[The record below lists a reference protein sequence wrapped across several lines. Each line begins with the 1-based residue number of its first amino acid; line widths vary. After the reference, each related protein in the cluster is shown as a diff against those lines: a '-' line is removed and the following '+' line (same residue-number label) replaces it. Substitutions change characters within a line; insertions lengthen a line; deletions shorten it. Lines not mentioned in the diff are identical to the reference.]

1 MKNLRRLSIISRFL
15 VLIMLFESFAPAL
28 PVLPGPD
35 DAYADQWVCGQ
46 DLNGD
51 GIING
56 AGETANCISTQQG
69 ELCPISNTT
78 CNCTQTANC
87 SQISL
92 SGGWGPTK
100 DTAMSIKISGSGDTL
115 TFAWINAYG
124 SADYTESIT
133 ASGATFSGGGSLT
146 TFVVHCYDWGWWCYS
161 YGAGNIAISTSGNIL
176 TFTSSNP
183 WYGVMGSVSVTSSAT
198 LSGGGNVDPES
209 GFYFSA
215 STSGNVMTFSGYYGS
230 ASVTVGNTA
239 CPLTGGSACTGSPP
253 TCTAEV
259 ACGTAGST
267 NPTCPLGSQ
276 YACMDNNGTEEC
288 SPNTCVDLTTNPPA
302 TTQINDT
309 MYQNDGA
316 TDSNGNCLGQIYI
329 FTGRGS
335 SCQEAGAADSW
346 KDCCAD
352 SSQVFSDSAGA
363 AVDVETAAS
372 AVETMYHLAQVAYY
386 TNAILAS
393 GGTATVSGL
402 STATLGVQQAVTSG
416 VAAGSAGAGMEAY
429 AAALLNPT
437 TIAITAAIFLAQ
449 EFLMQSC
456 TQKDIETASL
466 VSSGYCHYIGEFCS
480 DKWPIIGCVN
490 ESKGYC
496 CFNSKLARIIQ
507 EQGRP
512 QLKDFGPSGDW
523 GSPDNPNCRGFTP
536 QEFQMLDFSKIDLTS
551 YYGDIEKNMNQNL
564 SNMQTQMKQNVTNF
578 YNNTQK

>member
-1 MKNLRRLSIISRFL
+1 MKNSRRLSIISRLL

-28 PVLPGPD
+28 SALPGPD
-35 DAYADQWVCGQ
+35 DAYADQWVCAQ
-46 DLNGD
+46 DLNND
-51 GIING
+51 GNVTDP
-56 AGETANCISTQQG
+56 GETASCISTSQG

-78 CNCTQTANC
+78 CIQTA
-87 SQISL
+87 ISGPGIYITPYYCPGWWYC
-92 SGGWGPTK
+92 SGGVTAFNGSGNTISGYYWGSSGSLTISGV
-100 DTAMSIKISGSGDTL
+100 TISGSLQVYAGSYLTGQGNTITSYYCYSSTYCPPSPGSLTISGATVSGTIHVSGGDTL
-115 TFAWINAYG
+115 YG
-124 SADYTESIT
+124 SGNTIKGTSST
-133 ASGATFSGGGSLT
+133 GSLT
-146 TFVVHCYDWGWWCYS
+146 LSVN
-161 YGAGNIAISTSGNIL
+161 A
-176 TFTSSNP
+176 P
-183 WYGVMGSVSVTSSAT
+183 W
-198 LSGGGNVDPES
+198 
-209 GFYFSA
+209 
-215 STSGNVMTFSGYYGS
+215 
-230 ASVTVGNTA
+230 
-239 CPLTGGSACTGSPP
+239 
-253 TCTAEV
+253 
-259 ACGTAGST
+259 
-267 NPTCPLGSQ
+267 TCPLGSQ
-276 YACMDNNGTEEC
+276 YACMDNGGTMQC
-288 SPNTCVDLTTNPPA
+288 SPNQCLDLTTNPPT

-309 MYQNDGA
+309 MYQNDGP

-346 KDCCAD
+346 KDCCAN

-363 AVDVETAAS
+363 AVDVETATS

-480 DKWPIIGCVN
+480 DSWPIIGCVN

-512 QLKDFGPSGDW
+512 QLQDFGPGGDW